1 LSGGTHFSK
10 KKTNPKN
17 VLYVCSWLQSTSA
30 RPLPS
35 VSQNPPNRKNKKK
48 KRKDLEEEEN
58 GTILVFE
65 LENWVSSN
73 SYHLYNEKAL
83 DLLVG
88 V

>member
-1 LSGGTHFSK
+1 VFVVAIHIR
-10 KKTNPKN
+10 
-17 VLYVCSWLQSTSA
+17 SA
-30 RPLPS
+30 PAGCLTKPAK
-35 VSQNPPNRKNKKK
+35 QEKQKK